1 MDNYDNFFNGI
12 NDPSGHT
19 PVYHTPEN
27 SGGGNG
33 RNKKTTLI
41 GALLIVIAVIMC
53 IAVVANV
60 IVLASMKKQ
69 VAQEYADGM
78 TEAVREEYLNAI
90 AEYLDGKEISD
101 DILAQIEKDVIDSL
115 NTSAAAVAGTETV
128 YSTVQIVATG
138 ESDRSYGSGFLITA
152 KDETTGKTKR
162 YVITNAHVVLETVSE
177 TTSTGSGWPF
187 GGTTTTYSFRVREDI
202 VCSLMNGE
210 SGTYELEEVKVGSY
224 LEVIGSSV
232 IVDKNYTTLPDLAIL
247 TFKDDAPDE
256 EKYPSLNISAEEADY
271 GESIA
276 IVGYPAPGSDPKDAI
291 LSLSTGI
298 ISATAHELDDWGAGT
313 FYQTDSAING
323 GNSGGPMVNN
333 KGEVVGIVESKIT
346 YTNIENIGYAVTS
359 MTLIDFMKSAGLT
372 PFRV

>member
-210 SGTYELEEVKVGSY
+210 LRHQIGRPVYINSGYRTPSHNKKVGGAKYSY
-224 LEVIGSSV
+224 HMYGMAADIRAEGIEPKMLYDYLDTMLDGWGGLELHNTFVH
-232 IVDKNYTTLPDLAIL
+232 VDVRDGK
-247 TFKDDAPDE
+247 
-256 EKYPSLNISAEEADY
+256 
-271 GESIA
+271 
-276 IVGYPAPGSDPKDAI
+276 
-291 LSLSTGI
+291 
-298 ISATAHELDDWGAGT
+298 WR
-313 FYQTDSAING
+313 
-323 GNSGGPMVNN
+323 
-333 KGEVVGIVESKIT
+333 SK
-346 YTNIENIGYAVTS
+346 A
-359 MTLIDFMKSAGLT
+359 
-372 PFRV
+372 

>member
-101 DILAQIEKDVIDSL
+101 D
-115 NTSAAAVAGTETV
+115 
-128 YSTVQIVATG
+128 
-138 ESDRSYGSGFLITA
+138 
-152 KDETTGKTKR
+152 
-162 YVITNAHVVLETVSE
+162 
-177 TTSTGSGWPF
+177 
-187 GGTTTTYSFRVREDI
+187 
-202 VCSLMNGE
+202 
-210 SGTYELEEVKVGSY
+210 
-224 LEVIGSSV
+224 
-232 IVDKNYTTLPDLAIL
+232 
-247 TFKDDAPDE
+247 TF
-256 EKYPSLNISAEEADY
+256 
-271 GESIA
+271 
-276 IVGYPAPGSDPKDAI
+276 
-291 LSLSTGI
+291 
-298 ISATAHELDDWGAGT
+298 
-313 FYQTDSAING
+313 
-323 GNSGGPMVNN
+323 
-333 KGEVVGIVESKIT
+333 
-346 YTNIENIGYAVTS
+346 
-359 MTLIDFMKSAGLT
+359 
-372 PFRV
+372 